1 MPDLPTL
8 DCLIIGGGPAGL
20 TAAIYLARFRRRCL
34 VLDAGASRAS
44 YIPKSHNYPGFPPG
58 ISGPDLLAR
67 LREQAVGYGACLEQ
81 GHVDGLDS
89 HNDDFLAIVGD
100 RQLLARR
107 VILATGIDDALPDM
121 PDVGEA
127 ITAGIVRLCAICDGY
142 EVAGDDIAVY
152 GEANNAI
159 GHAAFLRT
167 FTSRVTVLTQGSEE
181 VRPEAAARAEQLGIE
196 VVTADIRAMQVTAE
210 GKVEVVGDSGPR
222 VFDLVYPV
230 MGSTCRASL
239 ACTLG
244 AACNEAGSLV
254 VDSHQQ
260 TSVKGLYAAGDV
272 VDGLRQI
279 CVATGQA
286 AIAATAVHNSLEP
299 NPW

>member
-1 MPDLPTL
+1 MPDVPTF

-20 TAAIYLARFRRRCL
+20 TAALYLARYRRRCL

-44 YIPKSHNYPGFPPG
+44 YIPRSHNYPGFPPG

-67 LREQAVGYGACLEQ
+67 LREQAVGYGARLEQ
-81 GHVDGLDS
+81 GHVDGLVSQGDS
-89 HNDDFLAIVGD
+89 FLATVGD
-100 RQLLARR
+100 HQLLAHR
-107 VILATGIDDALPDM
+107 VILATGIDDALPDI
-121 PDVGEA
+121 PDVGQA
-127 ITAGIVRLCAICDGY
+127 ITAGIVRLCAVCDGY
-142 EVAGDDIAVY
+142 EVDGKEIAVY
-152 GEANNAI
+152 GEANRTI

-181 VRPEAAARAEQLGIE
+181 VRPEAATRAAQLGIE
-196 VVTADIRAMQVTAE
+196 VVTADVRAIRVTPE
-210 GKVEVVGDSGPR
+210 DKVEVVVESGCR
-222 VFDLVYPV
+222 VFDLIYPV
-230 MGSTCRASL
+230 MGGTCRASL
-239 ACTLG
+239 ARSLG
-244 AACNEAGSLV
+244 AACNETGSLV

-260 TSVKGLYAAGDV
+260 TSVTGLYAAGDV

>member
-1 MPDLPTL
+1 MPELPTL

-89 HNDDFLAIVGD
+89 HGDDFLATVGD

-142 EVAGDDIAVY
+142 EVDGDNIAVY

-167 FTSRVTVLTQGSEE
+167 FTSRVTVLAQGSEE

-196 VVTADIRAMQVTAE
+196 VVTADIRAMRVTAE
-210 GKVEVVGDSGPR
+210 DKVEVVVESGRR

-230 MGSTCRASL
+230 MGSTCQASL

>member
-1 MPDLPTL
+1 MPELPTL

-44 YIPKSHNYPGFPPG
+44 YIPNSHNYPGFPPG

-67 LREQAVGYGACLEQ
+67 LREQAVGYGAVLEQ

-89 HNDDFLAIVGD
+89 HGDDFLATVGD

-107 VILATGIDDALPDM
+107 VILATGIDDALPDI
-121 PDVGEA
+121 PDVSQA
-127 ITAGIVRLCAICDGY
+127 ITAGIVRFCAICDGY
-142 EVAGDDIAVY
+142 EVAGDNIAVY

-181 VRPEAAARAEQLGIE
+181 VRPEAAAWAEQLGIE
-196 VVTADIRAMQVTAE
+196 VMTGDIRAMRVTAE
-210 GKVEVVGDSGPR
+210 DRVEVIGESGRR

-239 ACTLG
+239 AGALG

-260 TSVKGLYAAGDV
+260 TSVAGFYAAGDV

>member
-1 MPDLPTL
+1 MPDYRRR
-8 DCLIIGGGPAGL
+8 ARSL
-20 TAAIYLARFRRRCL
+20 TAAIYLARYRRHCL

-58 ISGPDLLAR
+58 ISGPDLLVR
-67 LREQAVGYGACLEQ
+67 LREQAAGYGAHLEQ
-81 GHVDGLDS
+81 GHADGLVRYGEG
-89 HNDDFLAIVGD
+89 FLATVGD

-107 VILATGIDDALPDM
+107 VILATGIDDALPDI
-121 PDVGEA
+121 PDVGQA

-142 EVAGDDIAVY
+142 EVDGKDVAVY
-152 GEANNAI
+152 GGANNAI

-167 FTSRVTVLTQGSEE
+167 FTSRVTVLTDGSGE
-181 VRPEAAARAEQLGIE
+181 VKPQAAARADELGIE
-196 VVTADIRAMQVTAE
+196 VVTGDIRTMRVTAE
-210 GKVEVVGDSGPR
+210 DKVEVMVESQRR

-260 TSVKGLYAAGDV
+260 TSVTGLYAAGDV